1 MALKKIDL
9 SESAAGEEDPG
20 AGIEL
25 TKKPP
30 AGEARTPTAQH
41 DDEPMTAHEPPA
53 PDTGKRQDR

>member
-25 TKKPP
+25 TKKPADGKAGP
-30 AGEARTPTAQH
+30 ATGQH
-41 DDEPMTAHEPPA
+41 DDEPIAARVPLPP
-53 PDTGKRQDR
+53 PDR